1 MVSDKQLMNYA
12 MAILAG
18 KDGYTLE
25 EVLKSF
31 PRYYAAIVN
40 YMNWILLEQQRKEL
54 DEEFQFNLLYS
65 LLSTYYLEWKQS
77 AKKYNDL
84 NEAIKEFE
92 SEEIGSIEIDLQ
104 VTYLQLEL
112 VQQGQKLLKQK
123 LEINKSY
130 GLYSN
135 QVKRMKERLDRFAIE
150 EKNLIDV
157 IGIIKEQM
165 FGGDNAENR

>member
-40 YMNWILLEQQRKEL
+40 YMNWILLEQQKKEL
-54 DEEFQFNLLYS
+54 NDRFRLDYNLLS
-65 LLSTYYLEWKQS
+65 IDYLNWKQS
-77 AKKYNDL
+77 AEKYNKL
-84 NEAIKEFE
+84 NDAIKELENADE
-92 SEEIGSIEIDLQ
+92 SVSLDVDLE

-112 VQQGQKLLKQK
+112 VRQGQKLLKHK
-123 LEINKSY
+123 LEINKYY
-130 GLYSN
+130 GLYN
-135 QVKRMKERLDRFAIE
+135 DQVERINKRLDKFAIE

>member
-40 YMNWILLEQQRKEL
+40 YMNWILLEQQKKEL
-54 DEEFQFNLLYS
+54 DEKFKLDYNLLS
-65 LLSTYYLEWKQS
+65 IDYLNWKQS
-77 AKKYNDL
+77 AEKYNKL
-84 NEAIKEFE
+84 NDAIKELENADE
-92 SEEIGSIEIDLQ
+92 SVSLDVDLE

-112 VQQGQKLLKQK
+112 VRQGQKLLKHK
-123 LEINKSY
+123 LEINKYY
-130 GLYSN
+130 GLYN
-135 QVKRMKERLDRFAIE
+135 DQVERINKRLDKFAIE

-165 FGGDNAENR
+165 FGGDNA

>member
-40 YMNWILLEQQRKEL
+40 YMNWILLEQQKKEL
-54 DEEFQFNLLYS
+54 DEKFRLDYNLLS
-65 LLSTYYLEWKQS
+65 IDYLEWKQS
-77 AKKYNDL
+77 AKKYKEL
-84 NEAIKEFE
+84 NEAIKELENADE
-92 SEEIGSIEIDLQ
+92 SVSLDVDLE

-112 VQQGQKLLKQK
+112 VRQGQKLLKHK
-123 LEINKSY
+123 LEINKYY
-130 GLYSN
+130 GLYN
-135 QVKRMKERLDRFAIE
+135 DQVERINKRLDKFAIA
-150 EKNLIDV
+150 EKNLIDL

>member
-40 YMNWILLEQQRKEL
+40 YMNWILLEQQKKEL
-54 DEEFQFNLLYS
+54 DDRFRLDYNLLS
-65 LLSTYYLEWKQS
+65 IDYLEWKQS

-84 NEAIKEFE
+84 NDAIKELENADE
-92 SEEIGSIEIDLQ
+92 SVSLDVDLE

-112 VQQGQKLLKQK
+112 VRQGQKLLKHK
-123 LEINKSY
+123 LEINKYY
-130 GLYSN
+130 GLYN
-135 QVKRMKERLDRFAIE
+135 DQVERINKRLDKFAIE

>member
-1 MVSDKQLMNYA
+1 MVSDKQLINYA

-40 YMNWILLEQQRKEL
+40 YMNWILLEQQKKEL
-54 DEEFQFNLLYS
+54 DEKFRLDYNLLS
-65 LLSTYYLEWKQS
+65 IDYLEWKQS
-77 AKKYNDL
+77 AKKYKDL
-84 NEAIKEFE
+84 NEAIKELENADE
-92 SEEIGSIEIDLQ
+92 SVSLDVDLE

-112 VQQGQKLLKQK
+112 VRQGQKLLKHK
-123 LEINKSY
+123 LEINKYY
-130 GLYSN
+130 GLYN
-135 QVKRMKERLDRFAIE
+135 DQVERINKRLDKFAIE

>member
-40 YMNWILLEQQRKEL
+40 YMNWILLEQQKKEL
-54 DEEFQFNLLYS
+54 DEKFKLDYNLLS
-65 LLSTYYLEWKQS
+65 IDYLNWKQS
-77 AKKYNDL
+77 AEKYNKL
-84 NEAIKEFE
+84 NDAIKELENADE
-92 SEEIGSIEIDLQ
+92 SVSLDVDLE

-112 VQQGQKLLKQK
+112 VRQGQKLLKHK
-123 LEINKSY
+123 LEINKYY
-130 GLYSN
+130 GLYN
-135 QVKRMKERLDRFAIE
+135 DQVERINKRLDKFAIE

-165 FGGDNAENR
+165 FGGDDDQNR

>member
-18 KDGYTLE
+18 KYGYTLE

-40 YMNWILLEQQRKEL
+40 YMNWILLEQQKKEL
-54 DEEFQFNLLYS
+54 DDRFRLDYNLLS
-65 LLSTYYLEWKQS
+65 IDYLNWKQS
-77 AKKYNDL
+77 AEKYKKLND
-84 NEAIKEFE
+84 AIKELENADE
-92 SEEIGSIEIDLQ
+92 SVSLDVDLE

-112 VQQGQKLLKQK
+112 VRQGQKLLKHK
-123 LEINKSY
+123 LEINKYY
-130 GLYSN
+130 GLYN
-135 QVKRMKERLDRFAIE
+135 DQVERINKRLDKFAIE

-165 FGGDNAENR
+165 FGGDNA

>member
-40 YMNWILLEQQRKEL
+40 YMNWILLEQQKKEL
-54 DEEFQFNLLYS
+54 DDRFRLDYNLLS
-65 LLSTYYLEWKQS
+65 IDYLNWKQS

-84 NEAIKEFE
+84 NDAIKELENADE
-92 SEEIGSIEIDLQ
+92 SVSLDVDLE

-112 VQQGQKLLKQK
+112 VRQGQKLLKHK
-123 LEINKSY
+123 LEINKYY
-130 GLYSN
+130 GLYN
-135 QVKRMKERLDRFAIE
+135 DQVERINKRLDKFAIE

>member
-40 YMNWILLEQQRKEL
+40 YMNWILLEQQKKEL
-54 DEEFQFNLLYS
+54 DDRFRLDYNLLS
-65 LLSTYYLEWKQS
+65 IDYLNWKQS
-77 AKKYNDL
+77 AEKYNKL
-84 NEAIKEFE
+84 NDAIKELENADE
-92 SEEIGSIEIDLQ
+92 SVSLDVDLE

-112 VQQGQKLLKQK
+112 VRQGQKLLKHK
-123 LEINKSY
+123 LEINKYY
-130 GLYSN
+130 GLYN
-135 QVKRMKERLDRFAIE
+135 DQVERINKRLDKFAIE
-150 EKNLIDV
+150 EKNLIKV
-157 IGIIKEQM
+157 IGIKKEQM
-165 FGGDNAENR
+165 FGGEDDKNR

>member
-40 YMNWILLEQQRKEL
+40 YMNWILLEQQKREL
-54 DEEFQFNLLYS
+54 DDRFRLDYNLLS
-65 LLSTYYLEWKQS
+65 IDYLNWKQS
-77 AKKYNDL
+77 AEKYNKL
-84 NEAIKEFE
+84 NDAIKELENADE
-92 SEEIGSIEIDLQ
+92 SVSLDVDLE

-112 VQQGQKLLKQK
+112 VRQGQKLLKHK
-123 LEINKSY
+123 LEINKYY
-130 GLYSN
+130 GLYN
-135 QVKRMKERLDRFAIE
+135 DQVERINKRLDKFAIE

>member
-1 MVSDKQLMNYA
+1 MNYA

-31 PRYYAAIVN
+31 PRYYAAIAN
-40 YMNWILLEQQRKEL
+40 YMNWILLEQQKKEL
-54 DEEFQFNLLYS
+54 DEKFRLDYNLLS
-65 LLSTYYLEWKQS
+65 IDYLNWKQS

-84 NEAIKEFE
+84 NEAIKELENADE
-92 SEEIGSIEIDLQ
+92 SVSLDVDLQ

-112 VQQGQKLLKQK
+112 VRQGQKLLKHK
-123 LEINKSY
+123 LEINKYY
-130 GLYSN
+130 GLYN
-135 QVKRMKERLDRFAIE
+135 DQVERINKRLDKFAIE

>member
-40 YMNWILLEQQRKEL
+40 YMNWILLEQQKKEL
-54 DEEFQFNLLYS
+54 DEKFKLDYNLLS
-65 LLSTYYLEWKQS
+65 IDYLNWKQS
-77 AKKYNDL
+77 AEKYNKL
-84 NEAIKEFE
+84 NDAIKELENADE
-92 SEEIGSIEIDLQ
+92 SVSLDVDLE

-112 VQQGQKLLKQK
+112 VRQGQKLLKHK
-123 LEINKSY
+123 LEINKYY
-130 GLYSN
+130 GLYSD
-135 QVKRMKERLDRFAIE
+135 QVERINKRLDKFAIE

-165 FGGDNAENR
+165 FGGDNA

>member
-1 MVSDKQLMNYA
+1 MVSDKQLINYA

-54 DEEFQFNLLYS
+54 DEKFRLDYNLLS
-65 LLSTYYLEWKQS
+65 IDYLEWKQS
-77 AKKYNDL
+77 AKKYKDL
-84 NEAIKEFE
+84 NEAIKELENADE
-92 SEEIGSIEIDLQ
+92 SVSLDVDLE

-112 VQQGQKLLKQK
+112 VRQGQKLLKHK
-123 LEINKSY
+123 LEINKYY
-130 GLYSN
+130 GLYN
-135 QVKRMKERLDRFAIE
+135 DQVERINKRLDKFAIE

>member
-40 YMNWILLEQQRKEL
+40 YMNWILLEQQKKEL
-54 DEEFQFNLLYS
+54 DDRFRLDYNLLS
-65 LLSTYYLEWKQS
+65 IDYLNWKQS
-77 AKKYNDL
+77 AEKYNKL
-84 NEAIKEFE
+84 NDAIKELENADE
-92 SEEIGSIEIDLQ
+92 SVSLDVDLE

-112 VQQGQKLLKQK
+112 VRQGQKLLKHK
-123 LEINKSY
+123 LEINKYY
-130 GLYSN
+130 GLYN
-135 QVKRMKERLDRFAIE
+135 DQVERINKRLDKFAIE

-165 FGGDNAENR
+165 FGGDDDKNR

>member
-40 YMNWILLEQQRKEL
+40 YMNWSLLEQQRKEL
-54 DEEFQFNLLYS
+54 DEKFRLDYNLLS
-65 LLSTYYLEWKQS
+65 IDYLEWKQS
-77 AKKYNDL
+77 AEKYNEL
-84 NEAIKEFE
+84 NELIKELQDKDE
-92 SEEIGSIEIDLQ
+92 YISLETDLK

-112 VQQGQKLLKQK
+112 VRQGQKLLKHK
-123 LEINKSY
+123 LEINKYY
-130 GLYSN
+130 GLYN
-135 QVKRMKERLDRFAIE
+135 DQVERINKRLDKFAIE

-165 FGGDNAENR
+165 FGGDNA

>member
-40 YMNWILLEQQRKEL
+40 YMNWILLEQQKKEL
-54 DEEFQFNLLYS
+54 NDRFQLDYNLLS
-65 LLSTYYLEWKQS
+65 IDYLNWKQS
-77 AKKYNDL
+77 AEKYNKL
-84 NEAIKEFE
+84 NDAIKELENADE
-92 SEEIGSIEIDLQ
+92 SVSLDVDLQ

-112 VQQGQKLLKQK
+112 VRQGQKLLKHK
-123 LEINKSY
+123 LEINKYY
-130 GLYSN
+130 GLYN
-135 QVKRMKERLDRFAIE
+135 DQVERINKRLDKFAIE

-157 IGIIKEQM
+157 IGILKEQM
-165 FGGDNAENR
+165 FGGDNA

>member
-40 YMNWILLEQQRKEL
+40 YMNWILLEQQKKEL
-54 DEEFQFNLLYS
+54 NDRFRLDYNLLS
-65 LLSTYYLEWKQS
+65 IDYLEWKQS
-77 AKKYNDL
+77 LKKYNDL

-92 SEEIGSIEIDLQ
+92 SEELVGSLDVDLQ

-112 VQQGQKLLKQK
+112 VRQGQKLLKHK
-123 LEINKSY
+123 LEINKYY
-130 GLYSN
+130 GLYN
-135 QVKRMKERLDRFAIE
+135 DQVERINKRLDKFAIE

-157 IGIIKEQM
+157 IEILKEQM

>member
-40 YMNWILLEQQRKEL
+40 YMNWILLEQQKREL
-54 DEEFQFNLLYS
+54 DDRFRLDYNLLS
-65 LLSTYYLEWKQS
+65 IDYLNWKQS
-77 AKKYNDL
+77 AEKYNKL
-84 NEAIKEFE
+84 NDAIKELENADE
-92 SEEIGSIEIDLQ
+92 SVNLDVDLE

-112 VQQGQKLLKQK
+112 VRQGQKLLKHK
-123 LEINKSY
+123 LEINKYY
-130 GLYSN
+130 GLYN
-135 QVKRMKERLDRFAIE
+135 DQVERINKRLDKFAIE

-157 IGIIKEQM
+157 IGILKEQM

>member
-1 MVSDKQLMNYA
+1 MNYA

-40 YMNWILLEQQRKEL
+40 YMNWILLEQQKKEL
-54 DEEFQFNLLYS
+54 DEKFRLDYNLLS
-65 LLSTYYLEWKQS
+65 IDYLEWKQS
-77 AKKYNDL
+77 LKEYNDL

-92 SEEIGSIEIDLQ
+92 SEELVGSLDVDLQ

-112 VQQGQKLLKQK
+112 VRQGQKLLKHK
-123 LEINKSY
+123 LEINKYY
-130 GLYSN
+130 GLYN
-135 QVKRMKERLDRFAIE
+135 DQVERINKRLDRFAIE
-150 EKNLIDV
+150 EKKLIDV
-157 IGIIKEQM
+157 IGILKEQM
-165 FGGDNAENR
+165 FGGDNAEN

>member
-40 YMNWILLEQQRKEL
+40 YMNWILLEQQKKEL
-54 DEEFQFNLLYS
+54 DEKFRLDYNLLS
-65 LLSTYYLEWKQS
+65 IDYLEWKQS
-77 AKKYNDL
+77 AKKYNEL
-84 NEAIKEFE
+84 NEAIKELENADE
-92 SEEIGSIEIDLQ
+92 SVSLDVDLQ

-112 VQQGQKLLKQK
+112 VRQGQKLLKHK
-123 LEINKSY
+123 LEINKYY
-130 GLYSN
+130 GLYN
-135 QVKRMKERLDRFAIE
+135 DQVERINKRLDKFAIE

>member
-40 YMNWILLEQQRKEL
+40 YMNWILLEQQKKEL
-54 DEEFQFNLLYS
+54 DEKFKLDYNLLS
-65 LLSTYYLEWKQS
+65 IDYLNWKQS
-77 AKKYNDL
+77 AEKYNKL
-84 NEAIKEFE
+84 NDAIKELENADE
-92 SEEIGSIEIDLQ
+92 SISLDVDLE

-112 VQQGQKLLKQK
+112 VRQGQKLLKHK
-123 LEINKSY
+123 LEINKYY
-130 GLYSN
+130 GLYN
-135 QVKRMKERLDRFAIE
+135 DQVERINKRLDKFAIE

>member
-1 MVSDKQLMNYA
+1 MNYA

-40 YMNWILLEQQRKEL
+40 YMNWILLEQQKKEL
-54 DEEFQFNLLYS
+54 DEKFRLDYNLLS
-65 LLSTYYLEWKQS
+65 IDYLEWKQS

-92 SEEIGSIEIDLQ
+92 SEELVVSRDVDLQ

-112 VQQGQKLLKQK
+112 VRQGQKLLRHK
-123 LEINKSY
+123 LEINKYY
-130 GLYSN
+130 GLYN
-135 QVKRMKERLDRFAIE
+135 DQVERINKRLDKFAIE

-157 IGIIKEQM
+157 IDIIKEQM
-165 FGGDNAENR
+165 FGGDDD

>member
-40 YMNWILLEQQRKEL
+40 YMNWILLEQQKKEL
-54 DEEFQFNLLYS
+54 NEKFQLDYNLLS
-65 LLSTYYLEWKQS
+65 IDYLEWKQS

-92 SEEIGSIEIDLQ
+92 SEELVGSLETDLQ
-104 VTYLQLEL
+104 VTYLQLDL
-112 VQQGQKLLKQK
+112 VRQGQKLLKHK
-123 LEINKSY
+123 LEINKYY
-130 GLYSN
+130 GLYN
-135 QVKRMKERLDRFAIE
+135 DQVERMNKRLDKFAIE

-165 FGGDNAENR
+165 FGGDNAEN

>member
-40 YMNWILLEQQRKEL
+40 YMNWILLEQQKKEL
-54 DEEFQFNLLYS
+54 DDRFRLDYNLL
-65 LLSTYYLEWKQS
+65 TIDYLNWKQS
-77 AKKYNDL
+77 LKEYNDL

-92 SEEIGSIEIDLQ
+92 SEEIGSIETDLQ

-112 VQQGQKLLKQK
+112 VRQGQKLLKHK
-123 LEINKSY
+123 LEINKYY
-130 GLYSN
+130 GLYN
-135 QVKRMKERLDRFAIE
+135 DQVERINKRLDKFAIE

-157 IGIIKEQM
+157 IGILKEQM

>member
-40 YMNWILLEQQRKEL
+40 YMNWILLEQQKKEL
-54 DEEFQFNLLYS
+54 DEKFRLDYNLL
-65 LLSTYYLEWKQS
+65 TIDYLNWKQS
-77 AKKYNDL
+77 AEKYNEL
-84 NEAIKEFE
+84 NELIKELENADE
-92 SEEIGSIEIDLQ
+92 SVGLDVDLE

-112 VQQGQKLLKQK
+112 VRQGQKLLKHK
-123 LEINKSY
+123 LEINKYY
-130 GLYSN
+130 GLYN
-135 QVKRMKERLDRFAIE
+135 DQVERINKRLDKFAIE
-150 EKNLIDV
+150 EKNLIDI

>member
-40 YMNWILLEQQRKEL
+40 YMNWILLEQQKKEL
-54 DEEFQFNLLYS
+54 DDRFRLDYNLLS
-65 LLSTYYLEWKQS
+65 IDYLNWKQS
-77 AKKYNDL
+77 AEKYNKL
-84 NEAIKEFE
+84 NDAIKELENADE
-92 SEEIGSIEIDLQ
+92 SVSLDVDLE

-112 VQQGQKLLKQK
+112 VRQGQKLLKHK
-123 LEINKSY
+123 LEINKYY
-130 GLYSN
+130 GLYN
-135 QVKRMKERLDRFAIE
+135 DQVERINKRLDKFAIE

-165 FGGDNAENR
+165 FGGDNA

>member
-25 EVLKSF
+25 EVLKCF

-40 YMNWILLEQQRKEL
+40 YMNLILLEQQKKEL
-54 DEEFQFNLLYS
+54 DDRFRLDYNLLS
-65 LLSTYYLEWKQS
+65 IDYLNWKQS
-77 AKKYNDL
+77 AEKYNKL
-84 NEAIKEFE
+84 NDAIKELENADE
-92 SEEIGSIEIDLQ
+92 SVSLDVDLE

-112 VQQGQKLLKQK
+112 VRQGQKLLKHK
-123 LEINKSY
+123 LEINKYY
-130 GLYSN
+130 GLYN
-135 QVKRMKERLDRFAIE
+135 DQVERINKRLDKFAIE

-165 FGGDNAENR
+165 FGGDNAENRQ

>member
-40 YMNWILLEQQRKEL
+40 YMNWILLEQQKKEL
-54 DEEFQFNLLYS
+54 DDRFRLDYNLLS
-65 LLSTYYLEWKQS
+65 IDYLNWKQS
-77 AKKYNDL
+77 AEKYNKL
-84 NEAIKEFE
+84 NDAIKELENADE
-92 SEEIGSIEIDLQ
+92 SVSLDVDLE

-112 VQQGQKLLKQK
+112 VRQGQKLLKHK
-123 LEINKSY
+123 LEINKYY
-130 GLYSN
+130 GLYN
-135 QVKRMKERLDRFAIE
+135 DQVERINKKLDKFAIE

-165 FGGDNAENR
+165 FGGDNA

>member
-40 YMNWILLEQQRKEL
+40 YMNWILLEQQKKEL
-54 DEEFQFNLLYS
+54 NDRFQLDYNLLS
-65 LLSTYYLEWKQS
+65 VDYLKWKQS

-92 SEEIGSIEIDLQ
+92 SEELVVSLDIDLQ

-112 VQQGQKLLKQK
+112 VRQGQKLLKHK
-123 LEINKSY
+123 LELNKYY
-130 GLYSN
+130 GLYN
-135 QVKRMKERLDRFAIE
+135 DQVERMNKRLEKFAIE

-165 FGGDNAENR
+165 FGGDNA